1 MNSVASLG
9 VASQNNQD
17 SVTYERHK
25 PEETLLYQ
33 LVEQH
38 YPRLKV
44 KIEGQGRPLPMHVQ
58 EEFDAY
64 LKCGRLEHGFLRV
77 RCENCYDEKL
87 ASFSCKTRGF
97 CPSYC
102 GMRMVESAAH
112 LVDEVFPRQPI
123 RQWVLSVPYPLRL
136 LFAREPKILS
146 QVLAIVNRA
155 ISAKSFDLEN
165 GSGRAR
171 ENKLKGFARPS

>member
-1 MNSVASLG
+1 MQAAASLG
-9 VASQNNQD
+9 ILSQANLAVARH
-17 SVTYERHK
+17 ERHK
-25 PEETLLYQ
+25 PEETLLYK
-33 LVEQH
+33 LVESY
-38 YPRLKV
+38 YPILQANMER
-44 KIEGQGRPLPMHVQ
+44 QGILLPLHVQ

-87 ASFSCKTRGF
+87 VAFSCKRRGF
-97 CPSYC
+97 CPSCC

-112 LVDEVFPRQPI
+112 LIDWVLPKQPI

-146 QVLAIVNRA
+146 DVLRIVQRA
-155 ISAKSFDLEN
+155 ICSFLIK
-165 GSGRAR
+165 RAG
-171 ENKLKGFARPS
+171 ESHKTACTEKY